1 MKGIPDCLN
10 DLIDEFSKLP
20 GIGKKTAER
29 LAIYI
34 LKTESEYALP
44 LSSAITNVKSQIEFH
59 DLCHSFMENSK
70 CVICHDDSRNN
81 EILCVLKDPTDIFI
95 IEKTGYN
102 GLYHIIGGLISPMD
116 GIGPNELNFKSLF
129 ARIDNVDEIIIAL
142 EPSSEGDATTSYI
155 AEELKDENIIVS
167 RLARGVPVGA
177 SFDYV
182 DELTLTHSLKDRVE
196 YK

>member
-116 GIGPNELNFKSLF
+116 GIGLMS
-129 ARIDNVDEIIIAL
+129 
-142 EPSSEGDATTSYI
+142 
-155 AEELKDENIIVS
+155 
-167 RLARGVPVGA
+167 
-177 SFDYV
+177 
-182 DELTLTHSLKDRVE
+182 
-196 YK
+196 